1 MSLNLL
7 AVYGEDG
14 TSKGRETSVC
24 IERICILLLSS
35 WFLFPLVTNLIMF
48 KTINLGWHKSVLLKY
63 FTLNSWKLSPSVRII
78 LSIN

>member
-7 AVYGEDG
+7 AVHGEDV

-24 IERICILLLSS
+24 MGRICVLLLSS

-48 KTINLGWHKSVLLKY
+48 KTINLDWHKSVLLKY
-63 FTLNSWKLSPSVRII
+63 FTLSP
-78 LSIN
+78 